1 MQRILLLIPLFVVAM
16 TSPAQADVPLIVPN
30 PASIVA
36 GSGVFVVSGQ
46 TALVIPPHDAGA
58 RSAAAFLSDLLDRTK
73 AVHVKRSLGSP
84 RGEIIE
90 LQRGP
95 VPTAGLESYRLEVR
109 TDRIL
114 IRAPTDAGL
123 LYGALTLWQL
133 LPPGTA
139 GQSVTVPA
147 MLIDDGPRFRWRGL
161 LLDSARHFQ
170 SPAYIREFIDWMA
183 LHKLNVLHWHLTDD
197 QAWRLQI
204 RRYPRLTDVG
214 AWRTPAG
221 AAAAKDLDPR
231 TGQPRQ
237 YGGFYTQLEVRQ
249 LVEYAARRNV
259 TIVPEIEMPGHAV
272 AALVAYPELGCAA
285 SPYREVPADWGI
297 YPDTYNLDESTFRF
311 LENVLTEVM
320 QLFPGPYIHIGS
332 DEVQSEQWVA
342 SAEVQARARALKLQ
356 DPQQLLPY
364 FMQRIS
370 RFLIAH
376 GRRPIGWD
384 EMLQPGLPAAAIITS
399 WHGISG
405 AVAAAEQGNDSILSP
420 WPTLYFDNRQSDS
433 SLEPP
438 GRGQVITLEDLYRF
452 EPMPA
457 QLGPQQQS
465 HILGVQGDIWTEH
478 VRTEAQLSEMAF
490 PRAAVIAELGWSS
503 PERRDWNG
511 FLDRLVGL
519 QLRYRALGLPH
530 SESVFAVRTSAAYD
544 LAAATA
550 QLRLASQSGY
560 GQIRYT
566 LDGSKPSATSPL
578 YVAPLS
584 VPLPAQLQAASFAHD
599 VQLSPTLRQQISI
612 DQALHRFSQEL
623 KLCTQKLPLSLEDD
637 APVNGPRAVFLI
649 DIENPCWIFEHA
661 NLDYVDTVRVAVGQ
675 VPFNFQIGADRD
687 KIVLLPP
694 QTHDGEMQ
702 IRLDNCEGP
711 LLASLSLAPALH
723 SDAVTELPPTPL
735 HGPAG
740 IHDLCL
746 RFTQSSLDPMWA
758 IDWIQL
764 LRHPLPALPG
774 TH

>member
-1 MQRILLLIPLFVVAM
+1 MQRTLLLLSIFFVAM
-16 TSPAQADVPLIVPN
+16 NSPAPAEVPLVVPN
-30 PASIVA
+30 PASVA
-36 GSGVFVVSGQ
+36 ARSGEFVVNDR
-46 TALVIPPHDAGA
+46 TKLVIPPHDAGA
-58 RSAAAFLSDLLDRTK
+58 RRAAMFLHDLLDRTK
-73 AVHVKRSLGSP
+73 AVHLKLAAGSP
-84 RGEIIE
+84 HGEYIE

-95 VPTAGLESYRLEVR
+95 VPTVGPESYQLEVGAG
-109 TDRIL
+109 RIL
-114 IRAPTDAGL
+114 IRAPADAGL

-133 LPPGTA
+133 IPPGTA

-197 QAWRLQI
+197 QSWRLQI
-204 RRYPRLTDVG
+204 KRYPRLTAVG

-249 LVEYAARRNV
+249 LVEYAARRNI
-259 TIVPEIEMPGHAV
+259 TIVPEIEMPGHAA
-272 AALVAYPELGCAA
+272 AALVAYPELGCGA
-285 SPYREVPADWGI
+285 SPHREVPADWGI
-297 YPDTYNLDESTFRF
+297 YADAYNLDESTFQF

-320 QLFPGPYIHIGS
+320 QLFPSPYIHIGG
-332 DEVQSEQWVA
+332 DEVQTEQWVA

-356 DPQQLLPY
+356 DPQQLQPY

-370 RFLIAH
+370 RFLLAH

-457 QLGPQQQS
+457 QLGLQQQS

-478 VRTEAQLSEMAF
+478 IRTEAQLSDMTF
-490 PRAAVIAELGWSS
+490 PRAAVIAELGWSN

-511 FLDRLVGL
+511 FLDRLVEL
-519 QLRYRALGLPH
+519 QLRYRALGIPH
-530 SESVFAVRTSAAYD
+530 SESVFAVRTSATYD
-544 LAAATA
+544 LKAATA
-550 QLRLASQSGY
+550 QLRLANQSGY
-560 GQIRYT
+560 GEIRYT
-566 LDGSKPSATSPL
+566 LDGAQPSATSPL
-578 YVAPLS
+578 YLGPLS
-584 VPLPAQLQAASFAHD
+584 VPMPAQLQAATFARD
-599 VQLSPTLRQQISI
+599 VQVSPTLQQQISV
-612 DQALHRFSQEL
+612 DQALRRFSQEL

-661 NLDYVDTVRVAVGQ
+661 DLDYVNTISVAVGQ

-687 KIVLLPP
+687 KIPLLPP
-694 QTHDGEMQ
+694 LTHDGEMQ
-702 IRLDNCEGP
+702 IRLDNCEGQ
-711 LLASLSLAPALH
+711 LLASLPLTPALH
-723 SDAVTELPPTPL
+723 SDAVTELPVAPL
-735 HGPAG
+735 HGPTG

-746 RFTQSSLDPMWA
+746 QFTQMSLDPMWA

-764 LRHPLPALPG
+764 LRQPPPAWPG
-774 TH
+774 AH

>member
-1 MQRILLLIPLFVVAM
+1 MN
-16 TSPAQADVPLIVPN
+16 SPARADVPLVIPN
-30 PASIVA
+30 PASVA
-36 GSGVFVVSGQ
+36 TRSGVFVVSGR

-58 RSAAAFLSDLLDRTK
+58 RRAAAILSDLLDRTA
-73 AVHVKRSLGSP
+73 AVHLKRSSASP
-84 RGEIIE
+84 HGEDIE
-90 LQRGP
+90 FQRGP
-95 VPTAGLESYRLEVR
+95 VPTIGPESYQLEVSAS
-109 TDRIL
+109 RIL
-114 IRAPTDAGL
+114 VRAPTDAGL
-123 LYGALTLWQL
+123 LYGAVTLWEL
-133 LPPGTA
+133 IPPGPT
-139 GQSVTVPA
+139 GEPITVPA

-161 LLDSARHFQ
+161 MLDSARHFQ
-170 SPAYIREFIDWMA
+170 SVAYIRDFIDWMA
-183 LHKLNVLHWHLTDD
+183 LHKFNVLHWHLTDD

-204 RRYPRLTDVG
+204 KRYPRLTDVG
-214 AWRTPAG
+214 GWRTPAG
-221 AAAAKDLDPR
+221 GAAAKDLDPR

-237 YGGFYTQLEVRQ
+237 YGGFYTQQEVRQ
-249 LVEYAARRNV
+249 LVEYAARRNI

-285 SPYREVPADWGI
+285 SPHREVPSDWGI
-297 YPDTYNLDESTFRF
+297 YSDPFNLDESTFRF

-320 QLFPGPYIHIGS
+320 QLFPSPYIHIGG
-332 DEVQSEQWVA
+332 DEVQTGQWVA

-356 DPQQLLPY
+356 DPQQLQPY

-370 RFLIAH
+370 RFLLAH

-433 SLEPP
+433 PLEPP
-438 GRGQVITLEDLYRF
+438 GRGQIITLEDLYGF

-465 HILGVQGDIWTEH
+465 HILGLQGDIWTEH
-478 VRTEAQLSEMAF
+478 IRTEEQLSEMTF
-490 PRAAVIAELGWSS
+490 PRAAVIAELGWSN
-503 PERRDWNG
+503 PGRRDWNG

-519 QLRYRALGLPH
+519 QLRYRALGIPH
-530 SESVFAVRTSAAYD
+530 SESVFAVRTSATYD
-544 LAAATA
+544 LTAATA
-550 QLRLASQSGY
+550 QLRLANQSGY
-560 GQIRYT
+560 GEIRYT
-566 LDGSKPSATSPL
+566 VDGAQPSGSSPL
-578 YVAPLS
+578 YVDPLS
-584 VPLPAQLQAASFAHD
+584 VPMPTQLRAATFVHD
-599 VQLSPTLRQQISI
+599 VQLSPTLQQQISV
-612 DQALHRFSQEL
+612 DQALHRVSQEL

-637 APVNGPRAVFLI
+637 APVNGPRAAFLI

-661 NLDYVDTVRVAVGQ
+661 DLDYVNTVRVAVGQ

-687 KIVLLPP
+687 KIPLLPP

-711 LLASLSLAPALH
+711 LLASLSLTPALQ
-723 SDAVTELPPTPL
+723 SDAVTELPAAPL
-735 HGPAG
+735 KGPAG
-740 IHDLCL
+740 IHDLCV
-746 RFTQSSLDPMWA
+746 RFTQPSLDPMWA

-764 LRHPLPALPG
+764 LRQPLPALPG